1 MGEKRAY
8 KPRKPGGGRKKLKPE
23 YDAEKNLKEQMDA
36 AVALYGENCSLQS
49 IGYALALN
57 PIKVR
62 KLLIT
67 AGVYESDVA
76 EKVKNT
82 FEEYRET
89 QDYKTS
95 ILSTANTL
103 QLSKTSIL
111 STANTLQLSKTS
123 VTSYLPYKKG
133 VYFPSTAEKE
143 KISVGAERQ
152 RRYRAMKRW
161 RTDPTEENFWGVVLA
176 YAGVKFKTYS
186 GLLFS
191 YEIKKGRNGEYTKQ
205 LWIDRREKSK
215 SLAWSSIVLALG
227 NIKGEVVDG
236 PKALGDIRGVTYIY
250 GMFYR
255 FGLIDV
261 PDEVKEKMGH
271 PKNRKKYVAM
281 CKSLR

>member
-8 KPRKPGGGRKKLKPE
+8 KAKKPGGGRKKLKPE
-23 YDAEKNLKEQMDA
+23 YDAGKNLKEQMDA
-36 AVALYGENCSLQS
+36 AVALYEEDCSLRS
-49 IGYALALN
+49 IADALTLN

-76 EKVKNT
+76 EKVQDT

-89 QDYKTS
+89 QNYKEA
-95 ILSTANTL
+95 ILSTANIL
-103 QLSKTSIL
+103 NLSK
-111 STANTLQLSKTS
+111 AS

-133 VYFPSTAEKE
+133 VYFPSTASKE

-161 RTDPTEENFWGVVLA
+161 RTDSTEENFWRVVVA
-176 YAGVKFKTYS
+176 YAGMKFKTYS
-186 GLLFS
+186 GLSFS
-191 YEIKKGRNGEYTKQ
+191 YEVRKGRNGEYTKE

-227 NIKGEVVDG
+227 NIKGEVIDR

-255 FGLIDV
+255 FGLINV

-271 PKNRKKYVAM
+271 PKDRKK
-281 CKSLR
+281 

>member
-1 MGEKRAY
+1 MSKM
-8 KPRKPGGGRKKLKPE
+8 KKTRKPGGGRKKLKPE
-23 YDAEKNLKEQMDA
+23 YDGGKNLKEQMDA
-36 AVALYGENCSLQS
+36 AVALYDSKMSLQA
-49 IGYALALN
+49 IADALNLN

-67 AGVYESDVA
+67 AGVYESEVA
-76 EKVKNT
+76 EKVQDT
-82 FEEYRET
+82 FEEYRKT
-89 QDYKTS
+89 QDYKTA
-95 ILSTANTL
+95 ILSTAATL
-103 QLSKTSIL
+103 ELSK
-111 STANTLQLSKTS
+111 AS

-133 VYFPSTAEKE
+133 VYFPNIADKE

-161 RTDPTEENFWGVVLA
+161 RADPTEETFWDVVVA

-191 YEIKKGRNGEYTKQ
+191 YEVRKGRNGEYTKE

-215 SLAWSSIVLALG
+215 SLAWSSVLLALG
-227 NIKGEVVDG
+227 NIKEKVVDR

-261 PDEVKEKMGH
+261 PQKAKEKME
-271 PKNRKKYVAM
+271 PVREKKTE
-281 CKSLR
+281 

>member
-1 MGEKRAY
+1 MGEKREY
-8 KPRKPGGGRKKLKPE
+8 KKRKPGGGRKKSKPE
-23 YDAEKNLKEQMDA
+23 FDAGENLKEQMDA
-36 AVALYGENCSLQS
+36 AVALYEEDCSLQD
-49 IGYALALN
+49 IADALKLN

-67 AGVYESDVA
+67 AGVYESEIA
-76 EKVKNT
+76 EKVQDT

-89 QDYKTS
+89 QSYKEA

-103 QLSKTSIL
+103 QLSK
-111 STANTLQLSKTS
+111 AS

-152 RRYRAMKRW
+152 RRYRAMKQW
-161 RTDPTEENFWGVVLA
+161 RADPTEENFWGVVLA
-176 YAGVKFKTYS
+176 YAGVRFKTYS
-186 GLLFS
+186 GLPFT
-191 YEIKKGRNGEYTKQ
+191 YEVRKGRNGEYTKE
-205 LWIDRREKSK
+205 LWIDRRKKSK
-215 SLAWSSIVLALG
+215 SLAWSSVLLALG
-227 NIKGEVVDG
+227 NIKEKVVDR

-261 PDEVKEKMGH
+261 PDEVKEKMK
-271 PKNRKKYVAM
+271 KNDRSNKKQ
-281 CKSLR
+281 KKH

>member
-1 MGEKRAY
+1 MK
-8 KPRKPGGGRKKLKPE
+8 KTRKPGGGRKKLKPE
-23 YDAEKNLKEQMDA
+23 YDAGKNLKEQMES
-36 AVALYGENCSLQS
+36 AVELYDSEMSLQS
-49 IGYALALN
+49 IADALNLN

-89 QDYKTS
+89 RDYKTS
-95 ILSTANTL
+95 ILTTSSTL
-103 QLSKTSIL
+103 QLSK
-111 STANTLQLSKTS
+111 AS
-123 VTSYLPYKKG
+123 VTSYLPYQKG
-133 VYFPSTAEKE
+133 VYFPSTEKE

-152 RRYRAMKRW
+152 RRYRAMKWW
-161 RTDPTEENFWGVVLA
+161 RVDPTEENFWSVVLA

-186 GLLFS
+186 GLSFT
-191 YEIKKGRNGEYTKQ
+191 YEIKKGRNGEYTKE

-215 SLAWSSIVLALG
+215 SLAWSSLLLALG
-227 NIKGEVVDG
+227 NIKGEVVER

-261 PDEVKEKMGH
+261 PDEVKEKMGI
-271 PKNRKKYVAM
+271 
-281 CKSLR
+281 

>member
-1 MGEKRAY
+1 MEKI
-8 KPRKPGGGRKKLKPE
+8 RKPGGGRKKLKPE
-23 YDAEKNLKEQMDA
+23 FDARKNLKEQMES
-36 AVALYGENCSLQS
+36 AVALYEEDCSLQTIS
-49 IGYALALN
+49 DALDLN

-76 EKVKNT
+76 EKVKIT

-89 QDYKTS
+89 QDYKTA

-103 QLSKTSIL
+103 KLSK
-111 STANTLQLSKTS
+111 AS

-133 VYFPSTAEKE
+133 VYFPSTERE

-152 RRYRAMKRW
+152 RRYRSVKKLRSNL
-161 RTDPTEENFWGVVLA
+161 TEENLWDVVVIYSGVR
-176 YAGVKFKTYS
+176 FKTYS
-186 GLLFS
+186 GLSFS
-191 YEIKKGRNGEYTKQ
+191 YEVRKGRNGEYTKE
-205 LWIDRREKSK
+205 LWIDRRENSK
-215 SLAWSSIVLALG
+215 SLAWSSVLLALD
-227 NIKGEVVDG
+227 NIKKVGAVVER

-261 PDEVKEKMGH
+261 PDVAKEKMKY
-271 PKNRKKYVAM
+271 PKKQVAM
-281 CKSLR
+281 YKTAR

>member
-8 KPRKPGGGRKKLKPE
+8 KSRKPGGGRKKLKPE
-23 YDAEKNLKEQMDA
+23 YDAGKNLKEQMDSV
-36 AVALYGENCSLQS
+36 VALYEEECSLRS
-49 IGYALALN
+49 IADVLTLN

-76 EKVKNT
+76 EKVQDT
-82 FEEYRET
+82 FEEYHET

-95 ILSTANTL
+95 ILSTAAAL
-103 QLSKTSIL
+103 DLSI
-111 STANTLQLSKTS
+111 AS

-133 VYFPSTAEKE
+133 VYFPSTEKE

-161 RTDPTEENFWGVVLA
+161 RADPTEENFWGMVLA

-186 GLLFS
+186 GLPFS
-191 YEIKKGRNGEYTKQ
+191 YEIKKGRNGEYTKE
-205 LWIDRREKSK
+205 LWIDRRENSK
-215 SLAWSSIVLALG
+215 SLAWSSVLLALRNMKKVG
-227 NIKGEVVDG
+227 AVVDR

-261 PDEVKEKMGH
+261 PDKVKEKMGH
-271 PKNRKKYVAM
+271 PQKRKK
-281 CKSLR
+281 